1 MLQHNENCR
10 SLVRQLHCHAPTAAS
25 APQPEN
31 GSSMSNPNILFQG
44 RRFHV
49 ERAVQV
55 TPDGVEHVRE
65 VVRHPGAVVI
75 LPLLDDGRI
84 CFIRNYRVAV
94 DQTLIELPAGTL
106 EPGEDPAMTAVREL
120 AEETGY
126 RAGRIEHLLTFCMS
140 PGILDERMHLYLA
153 EKLQPGPMALEA
165 GEDIEPMLCT
175 WAESLDMMRRGDIR
189 DAKTL
194 VGLLYYRS
202 LAATSHC

>member
-1 MLQHNENCR
+1 
-10 SLVRQLHCHAPTAAS
+10 
-25 APQPEN
+25 
-31 GSSMSNPNILFQG
+31 MSDPKILFQG
-44 RRFHV
+44 RRFRV
-49 ERAVQV
+49 EQVVQT

-75 LPLLDDGRI
+75 LPLLDDGRV
-84 CFIRNYRVAV
+84 CFVRNYRVAV

-106 EPGEDPAMTAVREL
+106 EPGEDTAETARREL

-153 EKLQPGPMALEA
+153 GELQPGPMALEA
-165 GEDIEPMLCT
+165 GEDIQPLVCT
-175 WAESLDMMRRGDIR
+175 WEEALEMVRRGEIH

-194 VGLLYYRS
+194 VGLMHYRMFG
-202 LAATSHC
+202 ATSQCQAPARR